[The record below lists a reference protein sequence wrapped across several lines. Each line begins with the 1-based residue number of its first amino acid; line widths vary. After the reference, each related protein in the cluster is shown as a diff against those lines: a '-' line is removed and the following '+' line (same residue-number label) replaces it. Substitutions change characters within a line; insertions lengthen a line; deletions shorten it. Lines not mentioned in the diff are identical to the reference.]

1 MLIPW
6 QELAADTLDRLIEA
20 FVLREGTDYGDE
32 EVNLAD
38 KVHNVRRQL
47 EQGQVLIVYS
57 QTEES
62 VDLLT
67 KQQYRHLAE
76 QIAAQEADR

>member
-6 QELAADTLDRLIEA
+6 QQLAPDTLDRLIESY
-20 FVLREGTDYGDE
+20 VLREGTDYGDE

-38 KVHNVRRQL
+38 KVNHVRKQL

-67 KQQYRHLAE
+67 KQQYRHLAQ
-76 QIAAQEADR
+76 QIEAQESER

>member
-38 KVHNVRRQL
+38 KVHHVRRQL

-67 KQQYRHLAE
+67 KQQYRYLAE